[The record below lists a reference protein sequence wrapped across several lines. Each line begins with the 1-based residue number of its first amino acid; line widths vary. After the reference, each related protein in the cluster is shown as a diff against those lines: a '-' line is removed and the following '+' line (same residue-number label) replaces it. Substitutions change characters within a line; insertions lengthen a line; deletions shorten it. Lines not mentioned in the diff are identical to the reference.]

1 MAEEYEQAEFI
12 KDRLYFATLR
22 VKPKNTAN
30 THFFSTDE
38 EFIYESF
45 YADFGPL
52 NLAMLYKYCCKLN
65 KKLKSFTMSKKKLV
79 HYTSY
84 DQKKRAN
91 AAFLISAY
99 SVNIVSFTLSFITPL
114 VCLFVWFL
122 IVSNRV

>member
-1 MAEEYEQAEFI
+1 
-12 KDRLYFATLR
+12 
-22 VKPKNTAN
+22 
-30 THFFSTDE
+30 
-38 EFIYESF
+38 
-45 YADFGPL
+45 
-52 NLAMLYKYCCKLN
+52 MLYKYCCKLN

-122 IVSNRV
+122 IMSVIEFDLCSLGYLFEKESR

>member
-1 MAEEYEQAEFI
+1 MAEKYEQAEFI
-12 KDRLYFATLR
+12 KDRLYFATLH

-99 SVNIVSFTLSFITPL
+99 S
-114 VCLFVWFL
+114 
-122 IVSNRV
+122 